1 MKVIVLHGDNERA
14 SYQRLEKFIEVAK
27 TRGWQV
33 NFLDSPEGISERLS
47 SVSLFGQQPF
57 FVIRSINK
65 WPPSTLKKTK
75 KVLEKG
81 EGTVVVYHN
90 DFLGK
95 TILESLPKGV
105 KLEEFKLPRL
115 IFDFLDSFYP
125 GNAKKTLTLLHEILK
140 REPPEFVFALLGRH
154 VRDLYWAKTDS
165 SMPYPPWRIQKLKN
179 QAAKFSNE
187 ELKNII
193 KSLSQTDIKVK
204 TSQAELIPSL
214 DLLTITLLK

>member
-27 TRGWQV
+27 ARGWQV
-33 NFLDSPEGISERLS
+33 NFLDSPEGISEKLS

-57 FVIRSINK
+57 FVFRSINK

-115 IFDFLDSFYP
+115 IFVFLDSFYP
-125 GNAKKTLTLLHEILK
+125 GNAKRTLTLLHEVLEK
-140 REPPEFVFALLGRH
+140 EPVEFVFALLARH

-165 SMPYPPWRIQKLKN
+165 PLPVPSWRAQKLKN
-179 QAAKFSNE
+179 QAGKFTKGTLE
-187 ELKNII
+187 EII
-193 KSLSQTDIKVK
+193 KSLAETDIKVK
-204 TSQAELIPSL
+204 TSQAELTSSL
-214 DLLTITLLK
+214 DLLAINLLE

>member
-27 TRGWQV
+27 ARGWQV
-33 NFLDSPEGISERLS
+33 NFLDSPEGISERLN

-125 GNAKKTLTLLHEILK
+125 GNAKRILVLLREVLK
-140 REPPEFVFALLGRH
+140 KEPPEFVFALLARH

-165 SMPYPPWRIQKLKN
+165 PLPVPSWRAQKLKN
-179 QAAKFSNE
+179 QAGKFTKGALE
-187 ELKNII
+187 EII
-193 KSLSQTDIKVK
+193 KSISETDIKVK
-204 TSQAELIPSL
+204 TSQAELTSSL
-214 DLLTITLLK
+214 DLLAINLLK

>member
-14 SYQRLEKFIEVAK
+14 SNQRLEKFIEVAK
-27 TRGWQV
+27 ARGWQV
-33 NFLDSPEGISERLS
+33 NFLDSPEGISEKLT

-57 FVIRSINK
+57 FVIRNINQ

-81 EGTVVVYHN
+81 EGTAVLYHN

-115 IFDFLDSFYP
+115 IFNFLDSFYP
-125 GNAKKTLTLLHEILK
+125 GNAKRTLTLLHEVLK
-140 REPPEFVFALLGRH
+140 KEPPEFVFALLSRQ
-154 VRDLYWAKTDS
+154 VRDLYWAKTGS
-165 SMPYPPWRIQKLKN
+165 PLPVAPWRAQKLKN
-179 QAAKFSNE
+179 QAGKFSQGDLE
-187 ELKNII
+187 EII
-193 KSLSQTDIKVK
+193 RSLAETDIKVK
-204 TSQAELIPSL
+204 TSQAQLTSSL
-214 DLLTITLLK
+214 DLLAVTLLK

>member
-1 MKVIVLHGDNERA
+1 MKIIVLHGDNERA
-14 SYQRLEKFIEVAK
+14 SYQRLEKFIEVAEA
-27 TRGWQV
+27 RDWQV
-33 NFLDSPEGISERLS
+33 NFLDSPEGISEKLIG
-47 SVSLFGQQPF
+47 VSLFGKQPF

-65 WPPSTLKKTK
+65 WPPSTLKKIK

-81 EGTVVVYHN
+81 EGTVVIHHN

-95 TILESLPKGV
+95 TILESFPKGV

-125 GNAKKTLTLLHEILK
+125 GNSKRTLTLLHEVLK
-140 REPPEFVFALLGRH
+140 KELPEFVFALLARH
-154 VRDLYWAKTDS
+154 LRDLYWAKTDS
-165 SMPYPPWRIQKLKN
+165 PLPVPSWRAQKLKN

-193 KSLSQTDIKVK
+193 KSLSETDIKVK
-204 TSQAELIPSL
+204 TSQAELASSL